1 MDISPG
7 ITALQEAHA
16 EAVLQ
21 VGSPDTIQA
30 ILDNQ
35 VPNGNVFETARVA
48 GLLAAKNTHLSLP
61 HVYPVPIEFA
71 RIEFSFADLEI
82 RVLVKIGSV
91 SKSNLEMEAMHAAS
105 IVALTIYDMLKV
117 IDSGLR
123 IREIRL
129 LQNGII
135 HAGQADFK
143 PFDVAVV
150 VCSNAVFKGIKPDSA
165 GQQIV
170 TKLTLLG
177 GKITSYDLIPDEV
190 DQIREFARRLSLQN
204 QLVIFIGGT
213 GLSNTDC
220 TTEALLPL
228 LDTRIRGVEEAMR
241 SYGQKLTPYAMF
253 SRSLAGKIGT
263 CLVLALPGS
272 TRGAKESMDA
282 IFPGV
287 LHSLGSL

>member
-1 MDISPG
+1 
-7 ITALQEAHA
+7 
-16 EAVLQ
+16 
-21 VGSPDTIQA
+21 
-30 ILDNQ
+30 
-35 VPNGNVFETARVA
+35 
-48 GLLAAKNTHLSLP
+48 
-61 HVYPVPIEFA
+61 
-71 RIEFSFADLEI
+71 
-82 RVLVKIGSV
+82 VK
-91 SKSNLEMEAMHAAS
+91 
-105 IVALTIYDMLKV
+105 
-117 IDSGLR
+117 
-123 IREIRL
+123 
-129 LQNGII
+129 
-135 HAGQADFK
+135 
-143 PFDVAVV
+143 
-150 VCSNAVFKGIKPDSA
+150 
-165 GQQIV
+165 
-170 TKLTLLG
+170 KLTLLG

-287 LHSLGSL
+287 LHSLGFM